1 MKASNIFQKLKT
13 QGFGT
18 DGSKPAIPGIKTP
31 LSMKDSPLDKALVGN
46 QKNLPEHL
54 KAKIEAAPAKMYGKP
69 TPAKKYSSDAQR
81 KAVHASKAEKKSSPT
96 TMKAKGDNGK
106 AKEVK
111 AQSITTDLKAGT
123 RTRYF
128 SEEDQKK
135 YGVPAQVTSK
145 IVKSSPATMKGKPKV
160 AKQTKKK
167 GNKTITVENFNYGDQ
182 FTSKVKT
189 KQKNKKDGEAKVKV
203 KVTSKNYDPTTGR
216 KTGRSVTKAKARL
229 ETYNENVSPDPSEG
243 TVKKSNIVS
252 LKKSYK
258 SKGSSKLKG
267 KVTGSGSKRGIQ
279 SVTGKGLDKSLD
291 NINKID
297 VRKNLESPAKKSCSP
312 MKMETETMAGPG
324 NPKKAMRKAKRR
336 ATKATNVMQR
346 AMNACKRNTRGK
358 GSTYRN

>member
-31 LSMKDSPLDKALVGN
+31 LSMKD
-46 QKNLPEHL
+46 
-54 KAKIEAAPAKMYGKP
+54 
-69 TPAKKYSSDAQR
+69 
-81 KAVHASKAEKKSSPT
+81 
-96 TMKAKGDNGK
+96 KGDNGK
-106 AKEVK
+106 TKEVK
-111 AQSITTDLKAGT
+111 AQSITTDIKART
-123 RTRYF
+123 RTRHF

-135 YGVPAQVTSK
+135 YGVPAEVTSK
-145 IVKSSPATMKGKPKV
+145 ITEVKKPSTTLPMKYPTPAKMQGKPKV
-160 AKQTKKK
+160 PKQTKKK

-189 KQKNKKDGEAKVKV
+189 KQKNKKDGEVKVKV
-203 KVTSKNYDPTTGR
+203 KGTSKNYDPTTGR
-216 KTGRSVTKAKARL
+216 KTGRSVTKAKAKL
-229 ETYNENVSPDPSEG
+229 ETYNENVSSDPSEG

-267 KVTGSGSKRGIQ
+267 KVTGSGSKRGVH

-297 VRKNLESPAKKSCSP
+297 VRENLKSPAKKSCSP
-312 MKMETETMAGPG
+312 IKMETETMAGPG

>member
-13 QGFGT
+13 QGFGA

-54 KAKIEAAPAKMYGKP
+54 KAKIEAAPPKMYK
-69 TPAKKYSSDAQR
+69 SDAQR
-81 KAVHASKAEKKSSPT
+81 KAVHASKDEKKSSPT

-111 AQSITTDLKAGT
+111 AQSITTDLEAGT

-145 IVKSSPATMKGKPKV
+145 IVKSAPAP
-160 AKQTKKK
+160 AP
-167 GNKTITVENFNYGDQ
+167 
-182 FTSKVKT
+182 VK
-189 KQKNKKDGEAKVKV
+189 
-203 KVTSKNYDPTTGR
+203 
-216 KTGRSVTKAKARL
+216 
-229 ETYNENVSPDPSEG
+229 
-243 TVKKSNIVS
+243 
-252 LKKSYK
+252 
-258 SKGSSKLKG
+258 
-267 KVTGSGSKRGIQ
+267 
-279 SVTGKGLDKSLD
+279 
-291 NINKID
+291 
-297 VRKNLESPAKKSCSP
+297 KKSCSP
-312 MKMETETMAGPG
+312 MRMETETMAGPG
-324 NPKKAMRKAKRR
+324 NPKKAMRKAKKR

-346 AMNACKRNTRGK
+346 AMNACKRNTRGS